1 MFGFERGNDWRQ
13 DDQMRWQ
20 FSMLQRH
27 IYSVRTATRVFC
39 VCPAHRPSHPTL
51 QTSSTW
57 PPLRGRRR
65 TCVAVPVWD
74 RTCKPF
80 FGTCI
85 VNKIHVIFTF
95 LCVCTSFN
103 PLLFNPLLQIS
114 YNSPCAGLA
123 ALCPSHPAVGY
134 GEPLD
139 WPPTYGPNRRFAR
152 WVGHWRL
159 VTWGTYG
166 HLVWWIG

>member
-114 YNSPCAGLA
+114 YNLLAQALLRFVPHIQQLDMESHSTGPQLTVPIAGL
-123 ALCPSHPAVGY
+123 
-134 GEPLD
+134 LD
-139 WPPTYGPNRRFAR
+139 GL
-152 WVGHWRL
+152 G
-159 VTWGTYG
+159 
-166 HLVWWIG
+166 IGGW